1 MPKRPCPFEDDLP
14 LQLKTH
20 VGEKQVDNGVCR
32 EERMKIVY
40 GRTMDLLNEGV
51 KSLSRKL
58 NESMDMNL
66 VDILS
71 PKASSSCKIK
81 QERNSKQMV
90 LNSKLELLRTDKAVK
105 GVRPKYDLCECSRV
119 IDQNMFNNCS
129 FCDQLLCN
137 SCLFKCVSCSQLFC
151 QNCSLPV
158 YDYEEGNKC
167 LNCYK

>member
-1 MPKRPCPFEDDLP
+1 MPRGTNENCLRYRDYNNKRKANVSYCTL
-14 LQLKTH
+14 LLRT
-20 VGEKQVDNGVCR
+20 
-32 EERMKIVY
+32 

-105 GVRPKYDLCECSRV
+105 VSY
-119 IDQNMFNNCS
+119 S
-129 FCDQLLCN
+129 FVN
-137 SCLFKCVSCSQLFC
+137 SIRTVF
-151 QNCSLPV
+151 
-158 YDYEEGNKC
+158 
-167 LNCYK
+167 